1 MQTSV
6 NERIKL
12 IAEKLYSGNITAMAK
27 ATYISRTTINS
38 IIGEKEVSP
47 GYDVIRKIA
56 EISSPKINLD
66 WLITGAGDMFLDG
79 SAEKNISILHNQTN
93 SNNSNKVN
101 DSEVII
107 KLLAQLEE
115 KDRQIA
121 ARDKQ
126 ITDLIEIIKSV
137 R

>member
-1 MQTSV
+1 MQTTV

-12 IAEKLYSGNITAMAK
+12 IADKLYNGNITAMAK
-27 ATYISRTTINS
+27 ATFISRTTINS

-56 EISSPKINLD
+56 EISSPKIKLD
-66 WLITGAGDMFLDG
+66 WLITGVGDMFVEASD
-79 SAEKNISILHNQTN
+79 KNVSVAQNNTN
-93 SNNSNKVN
+93 SNIGSQIN
-101 DSEVII
+101 DSAVIM

-115 KDRQIA
+115 KDRQIS

-126 ITDLIEIIKSV
+126 ITDLIEILKSK
-137 R
+137 